1 MLHKT
6 GKREFQSYHADIGHI
21 GIGKH
26 VLGAWDFHTP
36 ERKEHG
42 CPRGQ
47 RLVIDQNDEATYTLI
62 ENGLSVED
70 VHDKEW
76 NDVHV
81 IAKGN
86 NFKFFL
92 NGKLTAEFTE
102 YLPEEKR
109 LDRGSIELQL
119 HDPGM
124 IVEFKNL
131 RIKVT
136 D

>member
-1 MLHKT
+1 M
-6 GKREFQSYHADIGHI
+6 
-21 GIGKH
+21 
-26 VLGAWDFHTP
+26 
-36 ERKEHG
+36 
-42 CPRGQ
+42 
-47 RLVIDQNDEATYTLI
+47 IDQHDKATYTPI
-62 ENGLSVED
+62 ENGLTVGD
-70 VHDKEW
+70 VHDKQW